1 MYSASLREFAGVTKA
16 RFVFFIPILFL
27 YLLTVTCSDEK
38 IAETERT
45 YLSPDILCG
54 TVQFSDGCSPKLDTL
69 ISFGIALIHH
79 MTYED
84 AEYTFDQVI
93 ELDKDCF
100 WGYWGKAMTF
110 IHPLWPDVPDSVTLE
125 KGYQLSQNALSLA
138 KTEKEKLY
146 ASAVAAY
153 FEAGH
158 NKTESERL
166 SAFKN
171 GWKLASKVLTEDI
184 EARMFSVLTMLATVP
199 PTDKSYE
206 IQREAGAIAES
217 VLEIIPDH
225 PAGFHYAIHAFDVP
239 PLANNALRVA
249 RNYYKIA
256 PEIPHA
262 LHMPSHIFTRLGYWQ
277 ESIDMNSRS
286 AEAAWKFPVG
296 DQISGHYFHALDYM
310 AYAYLQ
316 ISEIEKA
323 VKIAE
328 LLDTLNG
335 TFQPLGASAYS
346 LAAVK
351 GRVLLETQQW
361 SEAANI
367 SLNNHTNFPWE
378 KFPQY
383 EALVYYAKGIGAGRS
398 GNVETAEKCYQ
409 KLEELQNTFKDSQT
423 YKYWI
428 TQIEIQK
435 TVVKAW
441 QLYAQNEKVKSAEM
455 LKIAADL
462 EDATEKNPVTPGQL
476 LPVREMLGDLLLEMN
491 RPKEALTAY
500 ESSMINNPN
509 RFNSLYGAGKSAELT
524 GDAEK
529 AKFYF
534 TKLLK
539 LNEGLKSNRE
549 QIEYAE
555 NVVNIKT

>member
-1 MYSASLREFAGVTKA
+1 MYSASKGELSGVIKA
-16 RFVFFIPILFL
+16 RFVFYILILFL
-27 YLLTVTCSDEK
+27 YLLTIACSEEK
-38 IAETERT
+38 IAETERA
-45 YLSPDILCG
+45 YLTPDILCG

-84 AEYTFDQVI
+84 AEYTFDRVI

-100 WGYWGKAMTF
+100 WGYWGKAMTL

-125 KGYQLSQNALSLA
+125 KGYLLSQNALSLA

-153 FEAGH
+153 FEAGY
-158 NKTESERL
+158 NKTEFERL
-166 SAFKN
+166 SAFNN
-171 GWKLASKVLTEDI
+171 GWKIASKILTEDI

-199 PTDKSYE
+199 PTDKSYS
-206 IQREAGAIAES
+206 IQREAGDIAEN

-262 LHMPSHIFTRLGYWQ
+262 LHMPSHIFTRLGYWD
-277 ESIDMNSRS
+277 ESIEMNFRS
-286 AEAAWKFPVG
+286 AEAAWKLPAG
-296 DQISGHYFHALDYM
+296 DQISGHYFHALDYL

-316 ISEIEKA
+316 KSEIEKA
-323 VKIAE
+323 MKIAE
-328 LLDTLNG
+328 LLDTLRG
-335 TFQPLGASAYS
+335 TFQPNGATAYS
-346 LAAVK
+346 LAAVH
-351 GRVLLETQQW
+351 GRVFLETQRW
-361 SEAANI
+361 SEASNL
-367 SLNNHTNFPWE
+367 SLNNSTSFPWG

-398 GNVETAEKCYQ
+398 GNAEIVEKCYQ
-409 KLEELQNTFKDSQT
+409 KLEELQKTFKDAQT

-435 TVVKAW
+435 TAVKAW
-441 QLYAQNEKVKSAEM
+441 QLYALGETEKASEM
-455 LKIAADL
+455 LRVAADL
-462 EDATEKNPVTPGQL
+462 EDASEKNPVTPGHL

-491 RPKEALTAY
+491 RPKEALIAY

-509 RFNSLYGAGKSAELT
+509 RFNSLYGAGKSAELN

-534 TKLLK
+534 SELLK
-539 LNEGLKSNRE
+539 LSNGSKSSRK

-555 NVVNIKT
+555 NVVNVKS